1 MRFADAVSIIVGV
14 VVGTAIFKTPT
25 LVFQNVNYE
34 WQSYVLWL
42 LGGLLSLC
50 GALCYAELATS
61 FSRNGGEYIFLSRAY
76 GPWLGFLFGWAQLT
90 AVHSGT
96 VGTLA
101 YAFADYAM
109 NVCVLPA
116 WSNAWL
122 AAGAIGVLTLLN
134 LGGATTGTAI
144 QNLLSATKVFGLL
157 ILVAVGF
164 ATPLTE
170 TNIRTTAPE
179 LNPQFGLALV
189 FVLYAYGGWN
199 DTAYVAAEVKNRAR
213 NLPRALFAGISGIT
227 VIYLLVN
234 FACIRAL
241 GFDAARLTYT
251 PAADVVEKAF
261 GSWGARATSLLVMIS
276 ALGAIN
282 AMIFTGSRVYCEMS
296 RDYPLFKRIASP
308 GDDNQIPKTALIAPG
323 LFACMLIL
331 AVGTDRGQNVIDSA
345 LSQVQL
351 PAIPWEH
358 YFGGFET
365 LVAATAPVFW
375 SFFLLSG
382 LSLFLLRRVEPEC
395 EQVFRVP
402 WYPLPPLLFCSMSGY
417 MLYSSI
423 AYAKWLSLLGFAPLV
438 PGLVLYLLGRRIQ
451 STAPQ
456 STS

>member
-1 MRFADAVSIIVGV
+1 MRFADAISIIIGV

-50 GALCYAELATS
+50 GALCYAELSTS
-61 FSRNGGEYIFLSRAY
+61 FSRNGGEYIFLSQAF

-101 YAFADYAM
+101 YAFSDYAM

-116 WSNAWL
+116 WTNAWL
-122 AAGAIGVLTLLN
+122 AVGAIGVLTLVN
-134 LGGATTGTAI
+134 LCGATTGRTV
-144 QNLLSATKVFGLL
+144 QNLLTAAKVLGLL
-157 ILVAVGF
+157 ILVGVGF

-170 TNIRTTAPE
+170 TNIRATPSE
-179 LNPQFGLALV
+179 FNPQFGLALV

-199 DTAYVAAEVKNRAR
+199 DTAYVAAEVKNRTR
-213 NLPRALFAGISGIT
+213 NLPRALFVGISGIT

-234 FACIRAL
+234 FACIRTL

-261 GSWGARATSLLVMIS
+261 GAWGARATSLLVMIS

-308 GDDNQIPKTALIAPG
+308 GDDKQIPPMALIAPG
-323 LFACMLIL
+323 LFACILIL

-345 LSQVQL
+345 FSQVRL
-351 PAIPWEH
+351 PVIPWEQ

-382 LSLFLLRRVEPEC
+382 VSLFLLRRVKSEC
-395 EQVFRVP
+395 EQAFRVP
-402 WYPLPPLLFCSMSGY
+402 WYPLPPLLFCAMCGY

-423 AYAKWLSLLGFAPLV
+423 AYAKWLSLLGFTPLV
-438 PGLVLYLLGRRIQ
+438 PGVVLYLLGRQ
-451 STAPQ
+451 AGSTDPQ
-456 STS
+456 ITP